1 MMRSILAF
9 VAAVVASAMISG
21 CVVHEDG
28 HRHHSKSQQSAHKTH
43 KRHHKTPPPPPPAPK
58 PVVVRPAPVR
68 R

>member
-9 VAAVVASAMISG
+9 IAAVAASAMISG

-28 HRHHSKSQQSAHKTH
+28 HRHHSKSHHEAHGK
-43 KRHHKTPPPPPPAPK
+43 KHHKTPPPPAPK